1 MMEHFLLVRYGE
13 IGLKGRNRPF
23 FLDALTRNLAA
34 QAGRPMEIRYHF
46 GRVLIHLE
54 GTAEDRQIIERV
66 RRTFGVVSVSP
77 AVRVAPRLD
86 AITDAAT
93 TLLAGTLERH
103 RATSFKVDTR
113 RADKRFPLSS
123 VEVNTAV
130 GRHLQDRFGLRVDL
144 DAPDVTVSAEIRDR
158 AYLYTEVL
166 PGPGGLPVGSGGRV
180 VALLSGGI
188 DSPVATW
195 MAARRGLVVIPVHC
209 YAFPFVN
216 ERSKVKVVDIC
227 RVLAGYAGPLR
238 LWVAYFTDIQ
248 RAVQM
253 TVQAELRVTV
263 IRRMMMRLAERIAQ
277 REDALGLVT
286 GESAGQ
292 VASQTL
298 ASIAAI
304 DAATALPVLRPVIG
318 MDKTEITARAR
329 EIGTYD
335 ISILPYEDCCS
346 LFVPAHPR
354 THPTLAEV
362 DAQERNLPIEVL
374 LAEAVRQSE
383 ILEISPRESPE
394 LLAPAAR

>member
-1 MMEHFLLVRYGE
+1 
-13 IGLKGRNRPF
+13 
-23 FLDALTRNLAA
+23 
-34 QAGRPMEIRYHF
+34 
-46 GRVLIHLE
+46 
-54 GTAEDRQIIERV
+54 
-66 RRTFGVVSVSP
+66 
-77 AVRVAPRLD
+77 
-86 AITDAAT
+86 
-93 TLLAGTLERH
+93 
-103 RATSFKVDTR
+103 
-113 RADKRFPLSS
+113 
-123 VEVNTAV
+123 
-130 GRHLQDRFGLRVDL
+130 
-144 DAPDVTVSAEIRDR
+144 
-158 AYLYTEVL
+158 
-166 PGPGGLPVGSGGRV
+166 
-180 VALLSGGI
+180 
-188 DSPVATW
+188 VATW

-253 TVQAELRVTV
+253 TVEAELRVTV

-329 EIGTYD
+329 EIGTYE

-362 DAQERNLPIEVL
+362 DAQERNLPIEGL
-374 LAEAVRQSE
+374 LAEAVQRSE
-383 ILEISPRESPE
+383 ILEISPRQMPE
-394 LLAPAAR
+394 MLLRSAP